1 MTNQWKQY
9 AKEVTDIVEFLA
21 GKEEVPDAVR
31 SKAFLPAIRALKSN
45 EPNELQ
51 AGAKDDG
58 AGRPTDFELRSS
70 WICGEWVLAV
80 PQKVVISQLRY
91 DHGLFPHL
99 ICATDLV
106 I

>member
-1 MTNQWKQY
+1 MNQWKYY
-9 AKEVTDIVEFLA
+9 AKEVVDIVEFLA
-21 GKEEVPDAVR
+21 GKQEVPDAVQ

-45 EPNELQ
+45 DSNEHQ
-51 AGAKDDG
+51 KCAKDDG
-58 AGRPTDFELRSS
+58 AGRPTDSELRSS
-70 WICGEWVLAV
+70 WICGEWVLAA
-80 PQKVVISQLRY
+80 PQQVIISPLCY

>member
-21 GKEEVPDAVR
+21 GQEEVSDAVQ
-31 SKAFLPAIRALKSN
+31 SKAFLPAILALKSN

-51 AGAKDDG
+51 AGAKDDE
-58 AGRPTDFELRSS
+58 AGRCIESELRPS
-70 WICGEWVLAV
+70 WIRGEWVLAA
-80 PQKVVISQLRY
+80 PQQVIISPSRY

>member
-21 GKEEVPDAVR
+21 GKEVPDAAR
-31 SKAFLPAIRALKSN
+31 SKAFLPAIRTLKSN
-45 EPNELQ
+45 DPNEPQ
-51 AGAKDDG
+51 KGAKDDG
-58 AGRPTDFELRSS
+58 ASRPIESELRSS
-70 WICGEWVLAV
+70 WICGEWVLAA
-80 PQKVVISQLRY
+80 PQQVIVSPVCY